1 MRKQKKRIRATAA
14 VMVCCLLSGGV
25 FTGAGIST
33 VQAEGEGGQNGVRLS
48 PSYPGIMGSGTIL
61 PIMGQLQTE
70 CRIPLS

>member
-33 VQAEGEGGQNGVRLS
+33 VQAEGEGGGRMES
-48 PSYPGIMGSGTIL
+48 D
-61 PIMGQLQTE
+61 
-70 CRIPLS
+70 